1 MKFYNQIFYF
11 LILAFVLAIGS
22 CKLDSKLDQEVL
34 RIRIQDEPDCLNPI
48 LSQSGISTQIENY
61 IMPPLFEYEGNQL
74 ELAPILIKELTP
86 EIELNDSIIEYHYQ
100 FIDIAEWSN
109 GNKLSAADLDF
120 TIKAALNPY
129 IKNKTWRNLFKNI
142 ISIQSEKPEAQSF
155 RIQLKKDFLLSR
167 EMSGNYNLYP
177 EYFYDPKQI
186 MRKFSLQDLQKKDS
200 VQFTIEEHQALKQ
213 FADEFQNEQFCKKQ
227 IQGAGAYQLKEWTSG
242 SKIVLEKKKNW
253 WGDKLPQS
261 NSMQKAYPERIEYQV
276 IPDDVSALV
285 SIKNGSLDLSEF
297 PPKIFSE
304 LQKENKLQFATPIV
318 MQYNYIEL
326 NTKKI
331 GLNEKEVR
339 QAIAHAI
346 DQETFII
353 SQMQGLAQRVIGPV
367 NPSKSFYNKE
377 LVPYSYD
384 LEKSKTL
391 LANAGWKDTD
401 ADGVLDKLI
410 QGKKVKLEY
419 KMLISGKD
427 LGKNLALHVQEQCK
441 KIGIAIEIVSK
452 ESAALRKDLVERNFD
467 LSPASSGQTPGL
479 WDPYQ
484 SWHSSNTKTPGTNR
498 SGFATNTTDSLIQI
512 IRTSSDVQERDLAY
526 KKFQAILYEEQ
537 PQIFLFSPTA
547 RIAYQKN
554 LKVNPTVK
562 RPGYNENEIQKGL
575 K

>member
-200 VQFTIEEHQALKQ
+200 VQFPLSG
-213 FADEFQNEQFCKKQ
+213 
-227 IQGAGAYQLKEWTSG
+227 IQRFNG
-242 SKIVLEKKKNW
+242 ILEKKKNW

-467 LSPASSGQTPGL
+467 LSPTSSGQTPGL